1 MRKINNFKKLSK
13 LLKKPLFSSNEAKE
27 LEISSS
33 LLCYYVNKGLLER
46 VGRGL
51 YRKTNAILDVDFKW
65 EDLILTSKG
74 IPDGVICLI
83 SALALYD
90 LTDEIPRAHWIAISH
105 ENKAPK
111 RTGVRI
117 VRMRNIRLG
126 KTKLSMGETAVT
138 IFDRERTIIDA
149 FRYLGIEIAIKA
161 LKQGLQKSGEEK
173 INLIK
178 LQSYAKTLRV
188 NIAPYLMAVTT

>member
-1 MRKINNFKKLSK
+1 MRKINNFKKLNK

-51 YRKTNAILDVDFKW
+51 YRKTDAILDVDFKW

-90 LTDEIPRAHWIAISH
+90 LTDEIPRLHWIAISH

-111 RTGVRI
+111 RAGVKI

-126 KTKLSMGETAVT
+126 KTKLSMGETTVT
-138 IFDRERTIIDA
+138 IFDRERTIIDT
-149 FRYLGIEIAIKA
+149 FRYLGIETAIKA
-161 LKQGLQKSGEEK
+161 LKLGLQKSGEEK

>member
-1 MRKINNFKKLSK
+1 MRKINNFKKLNK

-51 YRKTNAILDVDFKW
+51 YRKTDAILDVDFKW

-90 LTDEIPRAHWIAISH
+90 LTDEIPRVHWIAISH
-105 ENKAPK
+105 EKKAPK
-111 RTGVRI
+111 RAGVRI

-126 KTKLSMGETAVT
+126 KTKLSMGETTVT

-161 LKQGLQKSGEEK
+161 LKLGLQKSGEEK
-173 INLIK
+173 LNLIK